1 MAGLSLQQI
10 TLDKCMEDILST
22 DRSPPPQVVVGV

>member
-10 TLDKCMEDILST
+10 GKRVENILST
-22 DRSPPPQVVVGV
+22 DKSISPQVVVGV